1 LGDPKQKILV
11 VEDDPG
17 VQSQMRWALSDY
29 DVHVAEDRPV
39 ALAAVRREAPD
50 VIGLDLGMPPDE
62 AGATEGLAALEEI
75 LTLAPATKVIVAT
88 GNSERKNAVT
98 AVGLGAYDFCAKPVD
113 VDVLK
118 LIIER
123 AFNLYDLELE
133 NLRLA
138 RADISEPFAGLI
150 AASPQ
155 MLKVCRGIERVATS
169 DVSVLLTG
177 ESGTG
182 KEVLAKA
189 LHKASPRADGPFIA
203 INCAAIPEN
212 LLESEL
218 FGHEKGSFTGAVKQS
233 IGKIE
238 VASGGTVFL
247 DEIGDMPLPLQA
259 KMLRFLQDRKI
270 ERIGGRRT
278 IDVDV
283 RIVSATNMDLTSA
296 IAEAGFREDLYYRLN
311 EIAFHIPPLNER
323 EGDKI
328 LLANYYL
335 QQLSGRYGK
344 KKKQLSADAIAAIE
358 AYDWPGNV
366 RQLENKMKRAVV
378 MAEGGAISTDDLDL
392 EPGEGEVVFPTLR
405 QVRDQADL
413 DLIKRALAA
422 TDNHVTN
429 AARLLGVSR
438 PTLYELM
445 KSLNISS
452 DN

>member
-1 LGDPKQKILV
+1 MGDPKRNILV

-29 DVHVAEDRPV
+29 EVHLAEDRPH
-39 ALAAVRREAPD
+39 ALAAVRREAPA
-50 VIGLDLGMPPDE
+50 VIVLDLGMPPDE

-75 LTLAPATKVIVAT
+75 LTLAPTTKVIVVT

-98 AVGLGAYDFCAKPVD
+98 AVSLGAYDFCAKPVD
-113 VDVLK
+113 IDVLK

-123 AFNLYDLELE
+123 AYNLHDLELE

-138 RADISEPFAGLI
+138 RVDISEPFEGLI

-155 MLKVCRGIERVATS
+155 MLKICHGIERVATS

-177 ESGTG
+177 QSGTG

-189 LHKASPRADGPFIA
+189 LHKASLRAEGPFIA

-283 RIVSATNMDLTSA
+283 RIVSATNMDLTTA
-296 IAEAGFREDLYYRLN
+296 IGEATFREDLYYRLN
-311 EIAFHIPPLNER
+311 EIAFHIPPLDDR
-323 EGDKI
+323 DGDKL
-328 LLANYYL
+328 LLAKYYL
-335 QQLSGRYGK
+335 QKLSARYGK
-344 KKKQLSADAIAAIE
+344 KKKQLSADAMAAIE
-358 AYDWPGNV
+358 SYDWPGNV
-366 RQLENKMKRAVV
+366 RQLENKMKRAIV
-378 MAEGGAISTDDLDL
+378 MAEGGVITTDDLDL
-392 EPGEGEVVFPTLR
+392 DPGQGEAVFPTLR
-405 QVRDQADL
+405 QVRDHADL

-429 AARLLGVSR
+429 AAKLLGVSR

>member
-1 LGDPKQKILV
+1 LGDPKRKILV

-29 DVHVAEDRPV
+29 DVHVAEDRPA

-50 VIGLDLGMPPDE
+50 VIVLDLGMPPDE

-378 MAEGGAISTDDLDL
+378 MAEGGVISTDDLDL